1 MRAIIVTAS
10 IIVLTA
16 TALDR
21 ADADPAADQAIQEK
35 IAPIIDCINNSDFRL
50 QRTFQAYRR
59 TLDDIKRTGS
69 ASFVGGFEDMDTR
82 FANSLKCA
90 DGLDQAVKAA
100 PKIEDIDHAASEYAT
115 AIREFA
121 PIGVEADRYY
131 SQNDYKDDKWAKG
144 QEIDGKLQP
153 LIAKL
158 EAASEG
164 LHTGVHRELKGIRER
179 RLAALEAKSGKN
191 LRWHAENFMIIARGV
206 LEDFAA
212 NPAPGVIAPAVERA
226 QKAYDDAEAY
236 AGTHDSELHPSPIL
250 IPSAWAS
257 MENDAGFFL
266 RDLKELRRALESAKP
281 SPTQLQRDY
290 QSLVRSFNNLVNGYN
305 NSRS

>member
-10 IIVLTA
+10 IIVLSA

-131 SQNDYKDDKWAKG
+131 SQNDY
-144 QEIDGKLQP
+144 I
-153 LIAKL
+153 
-158 EAASEG
+158 
-164 LHTGVHRELKGIRER
+164 
-179 RLAALEAKSGKN
+179 
-191 LRWHAENFMIIARGV
+191 
-206 LEDFAA
+206 
-212 NPAPGVIAPAVERA
+212 
-226 QKAYDDAEAY
+226 AEAY